1 MDNEPLAPPKT
12 TRIISIVLLFGTVFI
27 ASLWLGHWL
36 GNTTRRAIAAAWQT
50 IPGQAEASTVEVKHV
65 KRMGFQPKDALM
77 DRSASQSAEGHQR
90 NILLIG
96 IDSFQAEE
104 PRLEGVWMVLYLRDL
119 PHFMLV
125 PVYPNRTPGE
135 QNSAM
140 VDQNLAHLFT
150 LEDNHVP
157 GNLFF
162 QALKDKELWWNG
174 YLILD
179 RAALSEIIA
188 LTAGKDEA
196 TNKSQQLAASKIP
209 DLEEEP
215 MRALLGQVQ
224 IAQGLCRN
232 FGLVLASGSQ
242 RYPALIAKASAYI
255 HTDLDLG
262 EIASE
267 VNRALRYGGGI
278 SCEFPSLASASSLP

>member
-12 TRIISIVLLFGTVFI
+12 TRIIGIVLLLGTVFI

-36 GNTTRRAIAAAWQT
+36 GNSTRRAITAAWST
-50 IPGQAEASTVEVKHV
+50 IPGQAAASEVEKKHA
-65 KRMGFQPKDALM
+65 RRSGFQPKQALM
-77 DRSASQSAEGHQR
+77 DSSASQLAVNHQR

-104 PRLEGVWMVLYLRDL
+104 PRLEGVWMILYLRDL

-135 QNSAM
+135 QNSAV

-150 LEDNHVP
+150 LDDNQAP

-174 YLILD
+174 YLVLD

-188 LTAGKDEA
+188 LTAGEDEA
-196 TNKSQQLAASKIP
+196 ANKGQQLSASDIP

-215 MRALLGQVQ
+215 MHALLGQVQ

-232 FGLVLASGSQ
+232 FGVVLASDNN
-242 RYPALIAKASAYI
+242 RFPALIAKASAYM

-262 EIASE
+262 EIARE

-278 SCEFPSLASASSLP
+278 SCEFPSFATASSLP